1 MKIDWIIE
9 PEDIQEVHEFV
20 NTHINNPLVKER
32 IKRNAENQ
40 RGSITKESFFKAM
53 ISCLLTSQ
61 QRSGPNG
68 VVSKFICTKPFP
80 LNYDRCVVQNNI
92 ERFAQEEIVGFG
104 GIRFTNKIPHYIY
117 NNLKKLENGFWNNIF
132 QSVQELHDCHNQ
144 QKERQISDYFA
155 DQLVGFGP
163 KQSRNLLQS
172 LGLTRFEIPVDS
184 RIIKWLNNFGFPVEL
199 SSKALSDVNY
209 YHFILDGIQ
218 RLCAESEILPCI
230 FDAAI
235 FASVD
240 GEGWTEQNV
249 IW

>member
-1 MKIDWIIE
+1 MV
-9 PEDIQEVHEFV
+9 Q
-20 NTHINNPLVKER
+20 ER
-32 IKRNAENQ
+32 IKKNAEKQ
-40 RGSITKESFFKAM
+40 RYPITKESFFRAM
-53 ISCLLTSQ
+53 VSCLLTSQ

-68 VVSKFICTKPFP
+68 AVSRFICTKPFP
-80 LNYDRCVVQNNI
+80 LNYERCVVQDNI
-92 ERFAQEEIVGFG
+92 ERFAQKEIVGFG
-104 GIRFTNKIPHYIY
+104 GIRFTNKIPCYIHS
-117 NNLKKLENGFWNNIF
+117 NLEKLENGFWNNIF
-132 QSVQELHDCHNQ
+132 QSVQELQGFHNQ
-144 QKERQISDYFA
+144 QKERQISDYVA
-155 DQLVGFGP
+155 NQLAGFGP

-184 RIIKWLNNFGFPVEL
+184 RIIRWLNNFGFPFTL
-199 SSKALSDVNY
+199 SSKALSDIKY

-218 RLCAESEILPCI
+218 YLCAESEILPCV